1 MRSFD
6 TVILTNKLNEYIVE
20 SRKNINSKIETITL
34 FLQQMKEENEQ
45 AIFNSK
51 LIRKNYIFFS
61 N

>member
-20 SRKNINSKIETITL
+20 SRKNINSKIETISL

-51 LIRKNYIFFS
+51 LITKNYIFFS

>member
-51 LIRKNYIFFS
+51 
-61 N
+61 

>member
-51 LIRKNYIFFS
+51 LIRKIYIIFS